1 MTTLLLDYTQAIL
14 LWALLPGLVL
24 FAFTWFVARRLDNW
38 SIVDVVWSYGFALI
52 AGLLVF
58 VAPGPSGWTAFAL
71 HAIFVAAWSLRL
83 GTHLGWRILGHLDRE
98 DGRYLKMR
106 ATWGGRMAAKMAVF
120 YAQQAVALTILALPL
135 LASWTD
141 SCGIRTIHWVGAGIV
156 VLGMLTE
163 ATADLQLARFKQDPA
178 RRGQVCAQGLWGWT
192 RHPNYFGEWLIWVG
206 FALLSWT
213 PLLQGIP
220 GLLCAGGMYYLL
232 NHVTGI
238 PLTEQQLLTSK
249 GAAYA
254 EYQTRVPAFW
264 PRPPRA

>member
-1 MTTLLLDYTQAIL
+1 
-14 LWALLPGLVL
+14 
-24 FAFTWFVARRLDNW
+24 
-38 SIVDVVWSYGFALI
+38 
-52 AGLLVF
+52 
-58 VAPGPSGWTAFAL
+58 
-71 HAIFVAAWSLRL
+71 
-83 GTHLGWRILGHLDRE
+83 
-98 DGRYLKMR
+98 MR

-192 RHPNYFGEWLIWVG
+192 RHPNYFGDWLIWVG

>member
-1 MTTLLLDYTQAIL
+1 MITLLLDYARAIL
-14 LWALLPGLVL
+14 LWAFLPGLVL
-24 FAFTWFVARRLDNW
+24 FALTWLLARRLDNW
-38 SIVDVVWSYGFALI
+38 SIVDVVWSYGFALV
-52 AGLLVF
+52 AALLAF
-58 VAPGPSGWTAFAL
+58 VAPAPGGWTSFAL
-71 HAIFVAAWSLRL
+71 HALLLAAWSLRL
-83 GTHLGWRILGHLDRE
+83 GTHLGLRILGHLDVE

-106 ATWGGRMAAKMAVF
+106 AAWGKHLAYKMGVF
-120 YAQQAVALTILALPL
+120 YFQQAIALTILALPL

-141 SCGIRTIHWVGAGIV
+141 PCGVRTVHVIGAFVVGV
-156 VLGMLTE
+156 GMLGE
-163 ATADLQLARFKQDPA
+163 AIADLQLTRFKRDPA
-178 RRGQVCAQGLWGWT
+178 RRGQVCDRGLWAWS

-213 PLLQGIP
+213 PLLLGVP

-238 PLTEQQLLTSK
+238 PLTEQQLLASK

-254 EYQTRVPAFW
+254 DYQTRVPAFW